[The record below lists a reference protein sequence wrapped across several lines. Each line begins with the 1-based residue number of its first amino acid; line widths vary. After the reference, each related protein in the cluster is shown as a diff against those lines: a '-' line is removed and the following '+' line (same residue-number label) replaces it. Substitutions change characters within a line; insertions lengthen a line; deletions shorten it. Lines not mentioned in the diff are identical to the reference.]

1 MDWLTWLI
9 IATFAAFWGEEVVQW
24 HRHKST
30 LSDLIGKWE
39 RGHLVRHGIIGALV
53 LLLGLHLE
61 FFP

>member
-1 MDWLTWLI
+1 MDGLTKAILI
-9 IATFAAFWGEEVVQW
+9 TFAIFWGEELVQW
-24 HRHKST
+24 LRHKST

-39 RGHLVRHGIIGALV
+39 HGHFVRHVIVGALV

>member
-1 MDWLTWLI
+1 MDSLTWAIL
-9 IATFAAFWGEEVVQW
+9 ATFAAFWGEELVQW
-24 HRHKST
+24 IRGKST

-39 RGHLVRHGIIGALV
+39 HEHLVRHVIIGALV